1 MDISDNIKKIRE
13 LRNFTQDHMAN
24 ELRMTQAGYSKI
36 ETGNTDVT
44 YSKLIEIAEVLNVS
58 VQDLVTFDSQKY
70 FNSFNN
76 VKGNNNGGVIIGS
89 NSDELKKLYED
100 KIILLSKLLQKTES
114 ELIRFKNKFGDI

>member
-1 MDISDNIKKIRE
+1 M
-13 LRNFTQDHMAN
+13 RNFTQDHMAN

-100 KIILLSKLLQKTES
+100 KIILLNKLLQKTES